1 MSSVISGSKGSLEEE
16 RNRKAVLDFYEAIIN
31 RQEYHR
37 ASEWLDPG
45 YTQHKP
51 IVKDGP
57 EGVLDFVRG
66 ENKRAPHHKVE
77 ILRSFVDGDYVI
89 LHVHVHLLPDEPD
102 RAVIDIF
109 RCKDGKLM
117 EHWDVD
123 MPVPGPEVFVHS
135 NGIF

>member
-1 MSSVISGSKGSLEEE
+1 MDPLMTGTKGSPEEE
-16 RNRKAVLDFYEAIIN
+16 RNRKAVLEFYEAIVN
-31 RQEYHR
+31 CQEYDR
-37 ASEWLDPG
+37 ASEGLDPD
-45 YTQHKP
+45 YIQHKP
-51 IVKDGP
+51 VIATGP

-66 ENKRAPHHKVE
+66 ENRRVPHHRVE

-89 LHVHVHLLPDEPD
+89 LHVHVHLEPAEPD
-102 RAVIDIF
+102 RAVMDIF

-123 MPVPGPEVFVHS
+123 MPVPGPELFVHS